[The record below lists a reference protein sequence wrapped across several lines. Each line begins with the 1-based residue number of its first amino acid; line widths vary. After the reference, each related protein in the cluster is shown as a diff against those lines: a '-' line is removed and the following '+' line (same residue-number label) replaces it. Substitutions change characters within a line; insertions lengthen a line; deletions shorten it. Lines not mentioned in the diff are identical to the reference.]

1 MKDFLKRIFGQ
12 GESLPPK
19 LPKHMEMTNLTVDS
33 IPPPIPSNK
42 GSGMSISS
50 LPPPFP
56 KGTFVAGGMGFGIL
70 PPPFPTTAVVDT
82 WSKNP
87 ALAKNSYSND
97 EDHKFYQTI
106 DPNED
111 PINPLRHTLDIDT
124 WSGFN

>member
-12 GESLPPK
+12 GKNLPPK
-19 LPKHMEMTNLTVDS
+19 LPKHMEMKNLTVGS

-42 GSGMSISS
+42 GSGLPISS

-56 KGTFVAGGMGFGIL
+56 KGAFVAGGMGFGVL

-82 WSKNP
+82 WSKKP
-87 ALAKNSYSND
+87 ALAKNSDFDDNYPLG
-97 EDHKFYQTI
+97 YQTI

-111 PINPLRHTLDIDT
+111 PTNPLRHAFDT
-124 WSGFN
+124 WSDI